1 MTYAIPFGQ
10 LRSNPVPRDGESV
23 TLSDCGKALD
33 EIERELES
41 LKRQEKETLRRMEA
55 LQTQAKMIRMIARQ
69 LSGF

>member
-1 MTYAIPFGQ
+1 MSNPSPFGQ
-10 LRSNPVPRDGESV
+10 LRSNPAPRDGDAV

-33 EIERELES
+33 EIDRELKWLEG
-41 LKRQEKETLRRMEA
+41 QEKETLRRMGA